1 MFLFVST
8 LISQTIQVLENK
20 LLLTYGLLLGF
31 ENHLVCFSFS
41 YIVVKNSNMH
51 GCNNLYIRF

>member
-8 LISQTIQVLENK
+8 LTTQTIQVLENK
-20 LLLTYGLLLGF
+20 LGFCMVVLGF
-31 ENHLVCFSFS
+31 ENHLVCLSFS

-51 GCNNLYIRF
+51 GWNT